1 MKQIIAIVGPTGVG
15 KTKLSIELA
24 KHLNAEI
31 INGDATQVYKYL
43 NIGSAKV
50 TEEEKEGIPHHLFD
64 IVDPKVKYTVY
75 DYQKDARKKIKELQD
90 QDKQIIIVGGSGL
103 YLKSLL
109 YDYNFSETKEK
120 INFNEFQLEDLY
132 KKIKEIDPNTDIPK
146 NNRQRIEGALR
157 FYNNNGFPI
166 SMQEKSSKL
175 LYDVKIIG
183 LTTDRETLYDKI
195 NRRVEIMIEGG
206 LLNEVRNLT
215 KKYPQSH
222 IMNSAIGYKEL
233 KEYFKGTI
241 TLEDAISAIKH
252 NSTTYA
258 KRQYTWF
265 NNQMNVKWYQTD
277 YKNFD
282 NTIKQ
287 IKKDL

>member
-1 MKQIIAIVGPTGVG
+1 MKKIIVIVGPTGVG
-15 KTKLSIELA
+15 KTKLSVELA
-24 KHLNAEI
+24 KSLDAEI

-64 IVDPKVKYTVY
+64 IVDPKEKYTVY
-75 DYQKDARKKIKELQD
+75 DYQKEARKKIEQLQK

-103 YLKSLL
+103 YIKALL

-120 INFNEFQLEDLY
+120 INFNEYQLEDLY
-132 KKIKEIDPNTDIPK
+132 KKVKEIDPNTEIPK

-166 SMQEKSSKL
+166 SMQEKTSKII
-175 LYDVKIIG
+175 YNVKFIG

-195 NRRVEIMIEGG
+195 NRRVEVMIEDG
-206 LLNEVRNLT
+206 LLNEVKELT
-215 KKYPQSH
+215 KNYPHSH

-241 TLEDAISAIKH
+241 TLEDAIGAIKH

-265 NNQMNVKWYQTD
+265 NNQMDVTWYQTN
-277 YKNFD
+277 YKDFNK
-282 NTIKQ
+282 TIKQ